1 MNAKAMKWFV
11 YSQSLLFFASSL
23 IFPFYILFI
32 KNVGSSYS
40 QFGLAYGLFGLSGA
54 FIHLLLGKLPETTDR
69 RLFLIIH
76 SFGMAFLLLLFP
88 HITEVEQVYMIQLAL
103 GALGGFQKH
112 GEKLLVTDLTTEN
125 KRMKEV
131 GHYHF
136 WTALFHPSPLC
147 LEACSLISLPF
158 TSFFMQALYY
168 IYAVRSWSSISKT
181 KDKSACLMKI
191 CGFFVEKK

>member
-1 MNAKAMKWFV
+1 MKWFV

-32 KNVGSSYS
+32 KNIGSSYS

-69 RLFLIIH
+69 RIFLIIH
-76 SFGMAFLLLLFP
+76 SFGMAILLLLFP

-136 WTALFHPSPLC
+136 WTALF
-147 LEACSLISLPF
+147 
-158 TSFFMQALYY
+158 
-168 IYAVRSWSSISKT
+168 SSIAIMLGGLFADFFTVYFIFYASSILYLC
-181 KDKSACLMKI
+181 SALMVIYIKN
-191 CGFFVEKK
+191 ER

>member
-69 RLFLIIH
+69 RIFLIIH

-88 HITEVEQVYMIQLAL
+88 HITEVGQVYIIQLAL

-136 WTALFHPSPLC
+136 WTALF
-147 LEACSLISLPF
+147 
-158 TSFFMQALYY
+158 
-168 IYAVRSWSSISKT
+168 SSIAIMLGGLFADFFTVYFIFYASSILYLC
-181 KDKSACLMKI
+181 SALMVLYIKN
-191 CGFFVEKK
+191 ER